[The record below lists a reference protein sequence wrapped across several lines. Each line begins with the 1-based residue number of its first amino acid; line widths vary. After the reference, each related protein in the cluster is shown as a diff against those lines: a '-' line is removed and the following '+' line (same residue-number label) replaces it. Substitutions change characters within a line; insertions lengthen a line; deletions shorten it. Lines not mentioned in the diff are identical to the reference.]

1 MRNEISCEICR
12 DLIPLVKDGVAS
24 QDSAQAVLLHM
35 EGCVSCRMVYGR
47 KEKTAA
53 PQEHVLRKL
62 LRRMRLFLAMV
73 LMFGILFGLS
83 LTAGS
88 GIFYNVVLMPLI
100 GAVGYYLFRWRS
112 FYILPMLLT
121 VTHGITNLLG
131 MGNEQ
136 LDLYSVLM
144 WSGMYSLFAVL
155 GVIIAALL
163 HFVFRKE
170 D

>member
-1 MRNEISCEICR
+1 MNEISCGLCR

-24 QDSAQAVLLHM
+24 EESAQAVLHHM
-35 EGCVSCRMVYGR
+35 ETCEACREAYGNGAA
-47 KEKTAA
+47 TAPA
-53 PQEHVLRKL
+53 HEHAIRGIMRRLRI
-62 LRRMRLFLAMV
+62 FLAML

-88 GIFYNVVLMPLI
+88 GIFYNVVLMPMI
-100 GAVGYYLFRWRS
+100 GAVGYYLFQGRAV
-112 FYILPMLLT
+112 YILPVLLT
-121 VTHGITNLLG
+121 VTHAVTNLLG

-136 LDLYSVLM
+136 LELYSLLM
-144 WSGMYSLFAVL
+144 WSLLYSLFALL

-170 D
+170 E